1 MTLYQMSFVY
11 REDALRFRMR
21 ITVLRE
27 QAKAAPTK
35 EERER
40 LKRRIL
46 ELQQLQRQSREL
58 AELTRHYYERVITAM
73 KGTPYSMRNN
83 EVYGD
88 MTAWIAAH
96 AGDNESDLMRLKR
109 NLRLAREEE
118 LTARQRELLRLRYE
132 ENMTVTEIAAAIGRD
147 KSTVSRTLSRARRR
161 LYKCLR
167 YGL

>member
-46 ELQQLQRQSREL
+46 SSSSFS
-58 AELTRHYYERVITAM
+58 A
-73 KGTPYSMRNN
+73 
-83 EVYGD
+83 
-88 MTAWIAAH
+88 
-96 AGDNESDLMRLKR
+96 
-109 NLRLAREEE
+109 
-118 LTARQRELLRLRYE
+118 
-132 ENMTVTEIAAAIGRD
+132 
-147 KSTVSRTLSRARRR
+147 SRASWPS
-161 LYKCLR
+161 
-167 YGL
+167 

>member
-46 ELQQLQRQSREL
+46 ELQQLQRQSR
-58 AELTRHYYERVITAM
+58 AGRA
-73 KGTPYSMRNN
+73 
-83 EVYGD
+83 D
-88 MTAWIAAH
+88 AA
-96 AGDNESDLMRLKR
+96 
-109 NLRLAREEE
+109 
-118 LTARQRELLRLRYE
+118 LLR
-132 ENMTVTEIAAAIGRD
+132 
-147 KSTVSRTLSRARRR
+147 K
-161 LYKCLR
+161 
-167 YGL
+167 GLLPQ

>member
-35 EERER
+35 
-40 LKRRIL
+40 
-46 ELQQLQRQSREL
+46 
-58 AELTRHYYERVITAM
+58 
-73 KGTPYSMRNN
+73 
-83 EVYGD
+83 
-88 MTAWIAAH
+88 
-96 AGDNESDLMRLKR
+96 
-109 NLRLAREEE
+109 EE

>member
-40 LKRRIL
+40 FKRRIL

-58 AELTRHYYERVITAM
+58 AELTRHYTKGAIAAM
-73 KGTPYSMRNN
+73 KSTPYSMRNN

>member
-58 AELTRHYYERVITAM
+58 AELTAEERF
-73 KGTPYSMRNN
+73 N
-83 EVYGD
+83 EEMAKLEG
-88 MTAWIAAH
+88 
-96 AGDNESDLMRLKR
+96 
-109 NLRLAREEE
+109 
-118 LTARQRELLRLRYE
+118 
-132 ENMTVTEIAAAIGRD
+132 
-147 KSTVSRTLSRARRR
+147 
-161 LYKCLR
+161 C
-167 YGL
+167 

>member
-21 ITVLRE
+21 ITALRE
-27 QAKAAPTK
+27 QAKAAPTRD
-35 EERER
+35 ERER
-40 LKRRIL
+40 FKRRIL
-46 ELQQLQRQSREL
+46 ELQQLQRQSHEL
-58 AELTRHYYERVITAM
+58 AELTRHYYER
-73 KGTPYSMRNN
+73 GYWRSENTPYKIRNN
-83 EVYGD
+83 EIYGD
-88 MTAWIAAH
+88 LTAWLTAH

-118 LTARQRELLRLRYE
+118 LTPRQRELLRLRYE
-132 ENMTVTEIAAAIGRD
+132 ENMTVSEIAAAIGRD